1 MKWAN
6 PVIYILSL
14 NIAAWFLSLSGAVPS
29 SHLLW
34 LNASDIT
41 TTFGLTI
48 FGGVALGGGLAG
60 LISLFTNKSVYAMGI
75 LIIWIIGIM
84 LPIGIWFL
92 NGMSLFITA
101 LIPVEVAADLWYIP
115 VGINALF
122 TFISFMFFVELAT
135 QRSIT

>member
-6 PVIYILSL
+6 PVLYILSL
-14 NIAAWFLSLSGAVPS
+14 NIASWILSLSGAVPS
-29 SHLLW
+29 SRLLW
-34 LNASDIT
+34 LNATDIT

-60 LISLFTNKSVYAMGI
+60 LLSVFTNKSVYAMGI
-75 LIIWIIGIM
+75 LVIWIIGIM

-92 NGMSLFITA
+92 NGTSLLITGM
-101 LIPVEVAADLWYIP
+101 IPVEVAASLWYVP

-122 TFISFMFFVELAT
+122 TFVTFMFFVELAS
-135 QRSIT
+135 QRNIT